1 MNQKVFS
8 RKELLTVGETPAVTI
23 EDAKKYAP
31 LDNKELSMVFQFELM
46 NVDGAE
52 VNRSKIFF
60 KRFKTNYVEMASRNV
75 STGLE
80 FFVLE

>member
-31 LDNKELSMVFQFELM
+31 LDNKELSMVFQF
-46 NVDGAE
+46 N
-52 VNRSKIFF
+52 
-60 KRFKTNYVEMASRNV
+60 
-75 STGLE
+75 
-80 FFVLE
+80 